1 LLTRGRRGVT
11 NEYAHH
17 EHTHFCIAPISFTF
31 RILERDFVG
40 VAGPLF
46 AAALLGHLDWLVLGL
61 GLVDDV
67 TVILVIEGA
76 WLVIGSYAEAGM
88 LRFCLKVAR
97 GQAYGYRDLRADPSS
112 VLALVGLRLAF
123 YAAMAASL
131 LPFVLEPTR
140 ELLGKPGLVVSCLLL
155 LALWAA
161 LMTRT
166 VIAPVL
172 IVHER
177 IGMLRALAKSAT
189 LTRGY
194 GVPIVFYG
202 IILLMI
208 GGMTQ
213 KMVPGAVLA
222 ALAAPGIVF
231 LGLALRGELV
241 S

>member
-1 LLTRGRRGVT
+1 
-11 NEYAHH
+11 
-17 EHTHFCIAPISFTF
+17 
-31 RILERDFVG
+31 
-40 VAGPLF
+40 
-46 AAALLGHLDWLVLGL
+46 LGF

-67 TVILVIEGA
+67 TVALAIEAA
-76 WLVIGSYAEAGM
+76 WLAIGSYAEAGM

-97 GQAYGYRDLRADPSS
+97 GQPYGYRDLRADPLS

-131 LPFVLEPTR
+131 LPFVLAPTR
-140 ELLGKPGLVVSCLLL
+140 ELLGEPGLVVLCLLL
-155 LALWAA
+155 LVLWAA

-172 IVHER
+172 IVDER
-177 IGMLRALAKSAT
+177 IGTLRALVRSAT

-202 IILLMI
+202 IILLMV

-213 KMVPGAVLA
+213 TLAPGAVLA

-231 LGLALRGELV
+231 LGLALRGELA